1 MLTCLLAIL
10 IVLLGLLAIPIGL
23 DYRVNWRGKLQGEI
37 YLSWLF
43 GLLHVRIPTDTSA
56 SATTDQ
62 QTRAKPKRRHKTK
75 SRRKANPLAAWR
87 LRPFRR
93 RLIRFV
99 QQLWR
104 AIHKRDL
111 RVQLRIGLGDPAD
124 TGQLWAI
131 MGPLSAVLAQ
141 SETVAIELEADFMDA
156 TLEFASSGRIRV
168 IPLQLLGLTF
178 ALLLSPPFW
187 QGVRRMRTAG

>member
-1 MLTCLLAIL
+1 MLTLLLAIL

-23 DYRVNWRGKLQGEI
+23 DYQVSWRGKLQGEI

-43 GLLHVRIPTDTSA
+43 GLLHARIPTETTVP
-56 SATTDQ
+56 ATTDKQ
-62 QTRAKPKRRHKTK
+62 IPTKPKHRHKTK
-75 SRRKANPLAAWR
+75 SRGRSRPLAAWR
-87 LRPFRR
+87 LRPFRL

-99 QQLWR
+99 RELWR

-141 SETVAIELEADFMDA
+141 NKTVAFQLEADFMDS
-156 TLEFASSGRIRV
+156 TLEFASSGRIRI
-168 IPLQLLGLTF
+168 IPLRLLGLTL

-187 QGVRRMRTAG
+187 QGVRRMRAAG